1 MLREISTLK
10 FFALTGYFVL
20 LLRFGTAAQ
29 GYDPSKIIPPTPTAA
44 ALGAFGNYNIGYAS
58 GRPNITIPLY
68 SIRSH
73 DNALDIVLNYDA
85 SGVRVCQDASWVGL
99 GWSLSA
105 GGVITRTVRGY
116 DDFKD
121 AGAYYYGPAL
131 PQATGNGL
139 PMPGDRPAFDEVLN
153 GRADMEPDIYNYN
166 FGPYSGKFVMGK
178 KADGSTVFFDE
189 RNNLKVEYASGNWRI
204 TDTKGYQYNFTIGE
218 SAANYGYSNA
228 NGQMPVTTGL
238 TGLEFQQS
246 ITTTGWYLSSIVSP
260 NNDVINFNYE
270 RGESLSLISF
280 SETQYDQDMALAQC
294 LFQPPYSQASEQYLS
309 YYRSYSAGRQVN
321 NEVYLKSITYT
332 NGSVE
337 FTTADRKDIDF
348 LNDGTKHPANLS
360 TMVVYDKDHIPL
372 KTYALTYSYFKDN
385 MSGTETSTSVLR
397 LRLDAITET
406 DAAGVAKPPY
416 QFTYNDG
423 SNLPDKYSKDIDHW
437 GYYNQALNTRL
448 LPMQAGLI
456 PAGYV
461 SDNSEA
467 NREADVTHDF
477 YKLALLSS
485 IKYPT
490 GGRSDFDYE
499 MNEYGHLQP
508 GESSRVDQMVGY
520 AVSSNPF
527 NHFGNATVS
536 FDINDADLDQYTH
549 VAPATI
555 HTEYTYVSDT
565 HILAGVSNN
574 YGNLAGPNGAAF
586 YNDIQAD
593 PQGIHGSK
601 DFILNL
607 PAGHY
612 TLSVSYTQGYSV
624 SANLVFKLRVL
635 ATQRK
640 GDGARIS
647 RITNV
652 PNTGVPQVRRFL
664 YTNSD
669 GTSSGR
675 LLAPPTYGFR
685 CPTIQIVGQSACNPT
700 SMYIYRVSG
709 SAFPSGLNSRGTG
722 VSYDKV
728 TELAGENGEGG
739 KTEYYYLN
747 QENWALGDPKIPGCP
762 LMEYEKNGK
771 LDKQIDYNAT
781 GQVLRTVQNN
791 YLTKDIFGINSAVIY
806 KGPPIPTTFTF
817 VGAGDMPTFQVNNG
831 NPYNVYFYNNNS
843 KWVVLNSTT
852 VTENFYR
859 NGIKE
864 SVGSSTNYYYDN
876 YTHQELTRQEFVRS
890 DGTVETTVIS
900 YPDDYPSGTGFIDD
914 MKTAHLTSLPIEQV
928 TYQDSGPTAQLLSG
942 SVTQYKTGGHG
953 QIDQVFKLEAL
964 PLKTLSGFKF
974 SNSAMGQLPSLA
986 TMSAYAKDAGYNV
999 KATVQYDAAG
1009 NVQMVSPVSS
1019 NPVVFIWSYNRQY
1032 PVAKIDNS
1040 DYATVLSALG
1050 GQTAVDNFAQSNPT
1064 DAALT
1069 SFLAP
1074 LRSNAA
1080 FKPSMVTTFT
1090 YLPGIGMTSMTDAKG
1105 MKTTFEYDSYQRLKN
1120 VKDKDLNITQ
1130 AIRYHYQQ

>member
-1 MLREISTLK
+1 MFYKIKFLNVATLLCCFVSTIQIK
-10 FFALTGYFVL
+10 SF
-20 LLRFGTAAQ
+20 AQ

-73 DNALDIVLNYDA
+73 DNALDISLNYDA
-85 SGVRVCQDASWVGL
+85 SGIRVCQDASWVGL
-99 GWSLSA
+99 GWSLAA

-121 AGAYYYGPAL
+121 AGGYYYASAI
-131 PQATGNGL
+131 PQSTNTGL
-139 PMPGDRPAFDEVLN
+139 PLQADRSAFDEVLN
-153 GRADMEPDIYNYN
+153 GRTDMEPDIYNYN

-189 RNNLKVEYASGNWRI
+189 RNNLKVEYTAGNWVI
-204 TDTKGYQYNFTIGE
+204 TDTRGFKYSFTVGE

-238 TGLEFQQS
+238 TGMEFQQS

-260 NNDVINFNYE
+260 NNDLITFNYE

-280 SETQYDQDMALAQC
+280 SETEYDRDNDLAAC
-294 LFQPPYSQASEQYLS
+294 LFASPYTFAQETFLS
-309 YYRSYSAGRQVN
+309 YYRAYNASRQLN
-321 NEVYLKSITYT
+321 NEVYLKSIVYS

-337 FTTADRKDIDF
+337 FNTTDRKDIDF
-348 LNDGTKHPANLS
+348 LNDGTKHPAKLS

-385 MSGTETSTSVLR
+385 VNGTETSTSLLR
-397 LRLDAITET
+397 LKLDAITEA
-406 DAAGVAKPPY
+406 DGAGVTKPPY
-416 QFTYNDG
+416 QFSYNSADD
-423 SNLPDKYSKDIDHW
+423 LPGKYSNDIDHW
-437 GYYNQALNTRL
+437 GFYNQALNSRL
-448 LPMQAGLI
+448 LPM
-456 PAGYV
+456 PAAIRPANYLSS
-461 SDNSEA
+461 SDA
-467 NREADVTHDF
+467 NRDPDLTHDF
-477 YKLALLSS
+477 YKAAMLASV
-485 IKYPT
+485 IYPT
-490 GGRSDFDYE
+490 GGHTDFTYE
-499 MNEYGHLQP
+499 LNEYGHLQP
-508 GESSRVDQMVGY
+508 GENSRVEKGVGY

-536 FDINDADLDQYTH
+536 FDINDADLDQHTH
-549 VAPATI
+549 LAQGSV
-555 HTEYTYVSDT
+555 HYEYTYVSDT

-574 YGNLAGPNGAAF
+574 YGNLTGPASKAF

-593 PQGIHGSK
+593 PQGVHGSN
-601 DFILNL
+601 DYPLNL
-607 PAGHY
+607 PPGHY
-612 TLSVSYTQGYSV
+612 TLYVSYTQGYSV
-624 SANLVFKLRVL
+624 SANLFFKINPLV
-635 ATQRK
+635 TQKK
-640 GDGARIS
+640 GGGPRIS
-647 RITNV
+647 SITNYD
-652 PNTGVPQVRRFL
+652 NQGGSQVK
-664 YTNSD
+664 YYKYNADD
-669 GTSSGR
+669 GSSSGR
-675 LLAPPTYGFR
+675 LITTPTYGYR
-685 CPTIQIVGQSACNPT
+685 CPVIQIVGQSACNPT
-700 SMYIYRVSG
+700 SMYTYRVSG
-709 SAFPSGLNSRGTG
+709 NAYPSGLSSKGGT
-722 VSYDKV
+722 VSYNKV
-728 TELAGENGEGG
+728 TELIGDNGAGG
-739 KTEYYYLN
+739 KSEYYYLN
-747 QENWALGDPKIPGCP
+747 EEDWMINPLRTPGTP
-762 LMEYEKNGK
+762 SLDYEKNGK
-771 LDKQIDYNAT
+771 LDKQIDYNAV
-781 GQVLRTVQNN
+781 GQVLRIVQND
-791 YLTKDIFGINSAVIY
+791 YLLKNVTSIPAAVVY
-806 KGPPIPTTFTF
+806 KGPPVPTNFTF
-817 VGAGDMPTFQVNNG
+817 PPAPPFPGFYIDNG
-831 NPYNVYFYNNNS
+831 INYNVYFYNNNS